1 MLGKPA
7 ELVAET
13 TREEVEN
20 YLYADAA
27 LLDAWRLEEWLAGMS
42 PTVNYVIPATDMHNV
57 PGNPDLA
64 IVSDDRRM
72 LEGRILRLLSQ
83 RAHCEHPFSRTRR
96 LVTNVRIGGRL
107 GDHLEVQANFAIYR
121 FRRTAETQ
129 YVGRY
134 EICLDVRGPRE
145 FVMTHR
151 SAILD
156 HYDLADSG
164 VVSIIL

>member
-1 MLGKPA
+1 
-7 ELVAET
+7 
-13 TREEVEN
+13 
-20 YLYADAA
+20 
-27 LLDAWRLEEWLAGMS
+27 
-42 PTVNYVIPATDMHNV
+42 
-57 PGNPDLA
+57 
-64 IVSDDRRM
+64 
-72 LEGRILRLLSQ
+72 
-83 RAHCEHPFSRTRR
+83 
-96 LVTNVRIGGRL
+96 VRIGGRS
-107 GDHLEVQANFAIYR
+107 GDKLEVQANFAIYR

-145 FVMTHR
+145 FVMTRR